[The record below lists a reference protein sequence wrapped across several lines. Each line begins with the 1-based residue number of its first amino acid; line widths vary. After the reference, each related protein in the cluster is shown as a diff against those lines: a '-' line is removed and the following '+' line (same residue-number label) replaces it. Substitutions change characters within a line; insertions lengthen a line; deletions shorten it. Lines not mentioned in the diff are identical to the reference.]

1 MIWCGFSNP
10 SAFSS
15 RKSSALLISATMF
28 FIPCSVLELK
38 MHNSVPPPCSPYFLE
53 HSDLWSTLGPASP
66 SKVMMQKPNRHFG
79 QNAKKGPKRAKKH
92 GFSDIS
98 QAIVN
103 FTTNPFTHYILASEH
118 IHRQIFVP
126 HGTREVFFLK
136 STLSNY
142 PRPPVRLRR
151 TATAMRPRRS

>member
-53 HSDLWSTLGPASP
+53 HSDQWMQQGPASP

-79 QNAKKGPKRAKKH
+79 QNAKKGPKRAKKTRFFGH
-92 GFSDIS
+92 FSGNCKFHNKSFHTLHSCIKTHS
-98 QAIVN
+98 LPN
-103 FTTNPFTHYILASEH
+103 FCSTWNTGSIFSEIHPF
-118 IHRQIFVP
+118 
-126 HGTREVFFLK
+126 K
-136 STLSNY
+136 LS
-142 PRPPVRLRR
+142 
-151 TATAMRPRRS
+151 